1 MRRRLVTMVL
11 LILLLAI
18 GVWVLRLLWLTGTF
32 RRIHSHFAGTCH
44 LVRGPVGPEDITI
57 HPRTGVA
64 YISST
69 DRRAWGSPHTVPG
82 AIYAYDLNAEHPAV
96 VNLTPHADSRFE
108 PHGISLWA
116 GADGRD
122 ALFVVNH
129 PVIDGQPAPNNV
141 EIFDVTPDALIHR
154 ATLTDPA
161 LVMPNDIVA
170 VGLDRFY
177 VTNTHHYPPG
187 RMQTI
192 ETYLQLS
199 GAQVLF
205 YGPGGF
211 RPAITGLVLP
221 NGINVSPDGKTL
233 YVASTTGLEVR
244 FYDRDPET
252 ETVRFRQAVPL
263 HSGADNI
270 ELDER
275 GNLWI
280 GAHPKLLKIE
290 AHGKDPSEP
299 SPSQVLRVSPD
310 GTKVDEI
317 FLDDGTLIS
326 TSTVGAVRGRRL
338 LIGNVF
344 DDGFLDCEMAED
356 ASTASPPAP

>member
-1 MRRRLVTMVL
+1 MRRRLIWLLVL
-11 LILLLAI
+11 LVVLLV
-18 GVWVLRLLWLTGTF
+18 GGWVLRLLWLTGTF
-32 RRIHSHFAGTCH
+32 RRITPHFAGSCH

-57 HPRTGVA
+57 HPRTGMA
-64 YISST
+64 FISAT
-69 DRRAWGSPHTVPG
+69 DRRAWGEGRPVPG
-82 AIYAYDLNAEHPAV
+82 AIYAYDLNAEHSVV
-96 VNLTPHADSRFE
+96 VNLTPRADSRFQ

-129 PVIDGQPAPNNV
+129 PMVDGRPAPNSI
-141 EIFDVTPDALIHR
+141 EIFDVTADGLIHR
-154 ATLTDPA
+154 ATLTDPR
-161 LVMPNDIVA
+161 LVMPNDLVA

-199 GAQVLF
+199 GAEVLF

-211 RPAITGLVLP
+211 RTAITGLVLP
-221 NGINVSPDGKTL
+221 NGINVSPDGRSL
-233 YVASTTGLEVR
+233 YVASTTGREVR
-244 FYDRDPET
+244 FYDRDPDT
-252 ETVRFRQAVPL
+252 ETVTFRLAVPL
-263 HSGADNI
+263 RSGADNI
-270 ELDER
+270 EIDEH

-290 AHGKDPSEP
+290 AHGKDPSEL
-299 SPSQVLRVSPD
+299 SPSQVLRVTPD
-310 GTKVDEI
+310 GKVDEI
-317 FLDDGTLIS
+317 FLDDGKLMS

-344 DDGFLDCEMAED
+344 DDGFLDCEMADGE
-356 ASTASPPAP
+356 PAAAP